1 MKKLAIAVMMGAFAA
16 WADLVVSPLAFES
29 NGWALDSQFMD
40 VMGSPYLL
48 AHGLGIPVGDAVA
61 EVEFPSAGKYHV
73 WVRERNWCEG
83 APGKFKVAVNGVRLD
98 PVFGTTH
105 ENWDWTYGGEVS
117 VGQGRGEVRLVDLT
131 GFEGRCAGVVF
142 TRDKVKPDGAIKL
155 TDRPAD
161 EKFDFEFVIVG
172 GGQTG
177 TAAALAAARSG
188 VKTALVQDRPVLG
201 GNASSEIRVWSGG
214 EIRYP
219 IVNETR
225 NRFMNR
231 NPNAEICDRQ
241 RLALANREPMLTVF
255 LSTRAFDVVKSGEEI
270 KSVKAID
277 LKRNRII
284 EFSAPLFADTTGD
297 GWIGYWAKADWR
309 MGREAR
315 AEYNEPSA
323 PVKADDHTLGASL
336 MWYSE
341 EANTTIPFSAP
352 WAEKF
357 SQGVVATAGE
367 WNWEYGIRN
376 DIIVEGE
383 EVRDRILKAIF
394 GAFSLAKKNPD
405 NGRKVLVF
413 CPFILGKRESRRL
426 LGDYV
431 FSERDVTEHRFFE
444 DAVATGSWSIDLHY
458 DNYKKGVD
466 FLTTC
471 VQPHYGRYYMPF
483 RSLYSRN
490 VPNLMM
496 AGRCFS
502 CTHVGLGSPRVM
514 NSLAQQGVA
523 VGYAASLCKKYSMK
537 PRELYKNGKMREL
550 QDLLGGD
557 WQDRPDP
564 RMAKWIIVDDEDK
577 SVVFKGQWNARH
589 HHNGGQ
595 VGHKVHYPKDAS
607 CLAVY
612 PVPVKSKGKYELY
625 RRNPFYPQRSCTT
638 KSTYRVVSGDKNQKV
653 EIFWSGEPDSW
664 QKIGVFELQPG
675 AKVEVVGGY
684 ADGIAAV
691 PCK

>member
-1 MKKLAIAVMMGAFAA
+1 MKKIITVFALAAA
-16 WADLVVSPLAFES
+16 CLRADIVVSPLAFES
-29 NGWALDSQFMD
+29 RGWVLDSQFMD

-48 AHGLGIPVGDAVA
+48 AHGLGIPVQDAVA
-61 EVEFPSAGKYHV
+61 EITFPRDESLHV
-73 WVRERNWCEG
+73 WVRDRNWCEG
-83 APGKFKVAVNGVRLD
+83 APGRFQVAVNGVKLS

-105 ENWDWTYGGEVS
+105 ENWDWTYGGEIKVKA
-117 VGQGRGEVRLVDLT
+117 GKGEVRLVDMT
-131 GFEGRCAGVVF
+131 GFEGRAAGVIF
-142 TRDKVKPDGAIKL
+142 TQKKVKPQGAVNL
-155 TDRPAD
+155 TARPTD
-161 EKFDFEFVIVG
+161 EKYDFEFVIVG

-214 EIRYP
+214 EIRYS

-231 NPNAEICDRQ
+231 DPNAEICDRQ
-241 RLALANREPMLTVF
+241 RMALVNKEPLLTVF
-255 LSTRAFDVVKSGEEI
+255 LSTRAFDVSKDGDAI
-270 KSVKAID
+270 RTVKAID

-284 EFSAPLFADTTGD
+284 EFSAPLFADMTGD

-315 AEYNEPSA
+315 SEYDEPSA
-323 PVKADDHTLGASL
+323 PAKADDHTLGASL
-336 MWYSE
+336 MWYSS
-341 EANTTIPFSAP
+341 EANSAIPFSAP

-357 SQGVVATAGE
+357 AQGVVATAGE
-367 WNWEYGIRN
+367 WNWEYGIRR
-376 DIIVEGE
+376 DIIEEGE
-383 EVRDRILKAIF
+383 EIRDRILKAIF
-394 GAFSLAKKNPD
+394 GAFSMAKKNPK
-405 NGRKVLVF
+405 NARRVLAF
-413 CPFILGKRESRRL
+413 CPYLLGKRESRRL

-431 FSERDVTEHRFFE
+431 FSEKDVTERRFFE
-444 DAVATGSWSIDLHY
+444 DAVATGSWSVDLHY
-458 DNYKKGVD
+458 DNAKKGVD

-471 VQPHYGRYYMPF
+471 NQPHYGRYYMPF

-523 VGYAASLCKKYSMK
+523 VGYAASLCKKYSMR

-550 QDLLGGD
+550 QNMLGGD
-557 WQDRPDP
+557 WQDRRDP
-564 RMAKWIIVDDEDK
+564 AKSHWIVVDPEDGT
-577 SVVFKGQWNARH
+577 VELKGKWRDRH

-595 VGHKVHYPKDAS
+595 VGHRIHFPISSDCVASYPI
-607 CLAVY
+607 
-612 PVPVKSKGKYELY
+612 PVKSKGKYTLY
-625 RRNPFYPQRSCTT
+625 RRNPFFEQRSCSIIS
-638 KSTYRVVSGDKNQKV
+638 KYRVKTGGKTEEV
-653 EIFWSGEPDSW
+653 EIPWSGEVESW
-664 QKIGVFELQPG
+664 QEIGEFELEPG
-675 AKVEVVGGY
+675 SRVEVVFGY